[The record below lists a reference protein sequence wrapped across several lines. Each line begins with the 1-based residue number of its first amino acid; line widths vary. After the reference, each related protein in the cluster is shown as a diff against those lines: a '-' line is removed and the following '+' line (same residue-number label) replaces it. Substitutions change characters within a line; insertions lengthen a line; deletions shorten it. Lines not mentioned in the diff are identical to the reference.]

1 MKLLLILD
9 KHRKRIYE
17 IDTVEEIDELIEE
30 IKSIDE
36 SEIKR
41 ISPDKLKEINK
52 IITEIFSQVEKKKSE
67 IIESIEKSERNLKG
81 LKAYSK

>member
-36 SEIKR
+36 SEIRR

>member
-41 ISPDKLKEINK
+41 ISPDKLKEVNK